1 MLKKLVLGFIAFILV
16 FTLLPQKNT
25 QAAGFSDVTKYKE
38 EINYLSS
45 EGIINGYQD
54 GTFKPAANLTRLQA
68 VTMILREKD
77 ITDFTAPDP
86 GFTDLKKG
94 NHGYEIIAKAV
105 QLGIISGKTNENGKK
120 YFDAGAPLTRGQMSK
135 ILVEGYKLPK
145 TKDVQ
150 FKDVSIKNGF
160 RDYISVLATK
170 NITTGYLD
178 GTFRPNNKI
187 SREHFAVFMARML
200 NDKFKPGN
208 KPSPEPSL
216 KDLKVHF
223 IDVGQGDSTLIQT
236 AAGENILID
245 AGIQSAGEKVVSFLK
260 SKDVGK
266 LDLVIATHAHADHI
280 GGLIPVL
287 NEFVVTKF
295 IDGGNVHT
303 TQTYLELLTLIDT
316 KDIAFEIPSIGQVY
330 NFENAF
336 KMTVLNVDSNT
347 VSLNDASVALKAEY
361 NKVSFMLTG
370 DAEMT
375 AEKNMVNSNY
385 NLKSTIYKA
394 GHHGSNSSSTPAF
407 LNKVKP
413 EATILSYGEGNSY
426 GHPHKEVIERLQSM
440 GSKIYSTA
448 NSGDITVTTNG
459 ISYSISAKP
468 WTPPTVTPKPDPKPD
483 PGITYPI
490 NINKANYEQLQHITG
505 VGPVIAERIIEY
517 RKKSPFTSKDQIKNV
532 KGIGEATYQKMKNEI
547 SV

>member
-1 MLKKLVLGFIAFILV
+1 MLKKLVLGFIAFLLV
-16 FTLLPQKNT
+16 FTLLPPNNA
-25 QAAGFSDVTKYKE
+25 QAAGFTDVTKYKE
-38 EINYLSS
+38 EINFLSS
-45 EGIINGYQD
+45 NGIINGYQD
-54 GTFKPAANLTRLQA
+54 GSFKPAANLTRLQA
-68 VTMILREKD
+68 VTMILREKG
-77 ITDFTAPDP
+77 IIDFTAPDP

-105 QLGIISGKTNENGKK
+105 QLGIISGKTNENGTK

-135 ILVEGYKLPK
+135 VLVEGYKLPK

-160 RDYISVLATK
+160 RDYISVLATE

-236 AAGENILID
+236 ANGENILID
-245 AGIQSAGEKVVSFLK
+245 AGTQSAGEKVVSFLK

-266 LDLVIATHAHADHI
+266 LDLVVATHPHADHI
-280 GGLIPVL
+280 GGLITVL
-287 NEFVVTKF
+287 NEFNVTKF
-295 IDGGNVHT
+295 IDSGNIHT
-303 TQTYLELLTLIDT
+303 TQTYLELLTLIDI

-330 NFENAF
+330 NFGNAF
-336 KMTVLNVDSNT
+336 KITVLNVDSNT

-459 ISYSISAKP
+459 VSYSISAKP

-490 NINKANYEQLQHITG
+490 NINKADFEQLQHITG

-517 RKKSPFTSKDQIKNV
+517 RKKSPFTSKSQIKNV
-532 KGIGEATYQKMKNEI
+532 KGIGEATYQKMINEI